1 MKTILQPL
9 FLLLLLL
16 TSALSCFSFNNSTS
30 FNFSF
35 SKNQKKFTAIHQS
48 KTTLKVDLIID
59 SENDFEEDFHFSDNF
74 APTFIE
80 TANKF
85 RNNCYPIELSQYGRK
100 SYTSIHFSRLPR
112 YNFLTL
118 QVLKL

>member
-9 FLLLLLL
+9 FLMLLLL

-59 SENDFEEDFHFSDNF
+59 SENDFEEDFNVPNYLDIF
-74 APTFIE
+74 
-80 TANKF
+80 
-85 RNNCYPIELSQYGRK
+85 YQLSNYFFVGNICIA
-100 SYTSIHFSRLPR
+100 SS
-112 YNFLTL
+112 
-118 QVLKL
+118 